1 MSIGEVKNMKKDITI
16 GEFANLMDVST
27 HQIRYFEE
35 KGILLPSYI
44 DENGYRMYG
53 IDQIYILSHIL
64 LLRRLN
70 ISVSDIKKQ
79 FTTYSPD
86 DYMNTLE
93 KSVIEIEKQIQD
105 LHILKDVT
113 ERIIKKSRSSQKLLN
128 DFTIRKLPERHLSL
142 IKKTDLTFS
151 FDARNIYNLL
161 YKSNKIDNIYSNDF
175 ITLIDDENLYFCIE
189 SCNASNY
196 ILKKGSYLSY
206 HILIKDKK
214 ELENAIEY
222 FFKYAKNNKMKL
234 SGQLVKIENSD
245 IAMFY
250 NNHLSIEL
258 QMLIRD

>member
-1 MSIGEVKNMKKDITI
+1 MKKDITI

-53 IDQIYILSHIL
+53 INQIYTLSHIL

-86 DYMNTLE
+86 DYMEALE
-93 KSVIEIEKQIQD
+93 KSVTEIEKQIRD
-105 LHILKDVT
+105 LQIIKDVT
-113 ERIIKKSRSSQKLLN
+113 ERIITKAKSSQEYLN
-128 DFTIRKLPERHLSL
+128 NFTMKSIPERHVSL
-142 IKKTDLTFS
+142 LQKNDLTFS

-161 YKSNKIDNIYSNDF
+161 YKSNKLDNIYSNDF
-175 ITLIDDENLYFCIE
+175 ITLIDEEHWYFCLE
-189 SCNASNY
+189 SCNPGDF

-206 HILIKDKK
+206 HILIKDKN
-214 ELENAIEY
+214 ELGNAIEY
-222 FFKYAKNNKMKL
+222 FFEYAQSNKIKL
-234 SGQLVKIENSD
+234 EGQLIRIENSD

-250 NNHLSIEL
+250 NDQLSIEL